1 MKHITSGNKAFLQKR
16 YNTALNHYIA
26 ATEVVDSQ
34 LLSYNIFKCQESL
47 SSHERSITPAWSHAY
62 FDSRVLAAKRSDKK
76 YTVGIA
82 SMPSRIPTLEKVIQ
96 DVLPQVDEIH
106 IFLNN
111 YTTVPAFLYKDKIHI
126 YRSQEHGDQRD
137 NGKFFGLNYVDNDS
151 YYFTLDDD
159 IRYPQG
165 YFNLLAQK
173 LSDNSNNVAVG
184 VHGVIYAPMPKS
196 FFERLTF
203 NFEREL
209 AWDTPVSV
217 LGTGTTGF
225 YTGKIKPPFSHFT
238 ATGMADLYFGS
249 YLKQQK
255 IPAVCIRRPQ
265 NWLKEYE
272 RDDRSDTIYH
282 ETKSFSTPYDM
293 YLIENSPWGVNLI
306 QAAVEHAKIALQPN
320 SSNFLKFISELPH
333 THVTNKHIHNPHSDF
348 FKCAGIFPHSDEL
361 HLNYAKT
368 LARWIISSEPEAPT
382 ASLLIAKSLIGEDTS
397 GIEYG
402 NVDLEVAAWN
412 LKFLK
417 SYALESQNPEIVLAL
432 EIVDLLLS
440 NNNHSKS
447 IERLLRA
454 ALKTGQ
460 SNSIVPYITDKT
472 LYELDHDLVYNL
484 LKAAIAENSESRHR
498 LLKCSLAIT
507 VPNHTTAFLKALY
520 DSLEN
525 SDDSEQSLL
534 NVINGK
540 YKTRNKLKHLT
551 EVLRVALQQETRILP
566 TKRFA
571 VLQDPSIEIGLKRVI
586 LDALMTEN
594 SLNKQKPVELLI
606 KSLDTYEFSQSEHAL
621 RTAELRRQLKPNSHH
636 LINALNLYFK
646 SCGMTQISRAAKKE
660 SFFKGIKSASKHY
673 NSENQGLCSVVIA
686 AYNAEETLQYAYD
699 SICNQ
704 TYPNIEIFIIDDCS
718 ETPVEN
724 YLTLNANIKT
734 TVIRNSS
741 NEGPYGC
748 RNVALKQISGA
759 YYVIQDADDWAHPQK
774 LELQIDSIQ
783 SPDLVC
789 SYARHVR
796 ITSDGALKLEN
807 HGEFIGHGPMTSL
820 FKSRIF
826 KDIGEFDAVA
836 TRGDMEFKARI
847 KRFYG
852 NDAIFEDERLMLLS
866 LDWHSNSKQKTSS
879 LYKAFKLSHYKA
891 SYSRWHALLP
901 FTRAV

>member
-16 YNTALNHYIA
+16 YNTALNHYKA
-26 ATEVVDSQ
+26 ASRVIDAQ

-47 SSHERSITPAWSHAY
+47 SSHKGSITPAWSHAY
-62 FDSRVLAAKRSDKK
+62 FDSRGLATKKSDKK
-76 YTVGIA
+76 YIAGIA

-96 DVLPQVDEIH
+96 DILPQVDEIH

-137 NGKFFGLNYVDNDS
+137 NGKFFGLNHVDNDS

-184 VHGVIYAPMPKS
+184 IHGVIYAPMPKS
-196 FFERLTF
+196 FFERITF

-249 YLKQQK
+249 YLKQK
-255 IPAVCIRRPQ
+255 NIPALCIRRPQ
-265 NWLKEYE
+265 DWLKEYE

-282 ETKSFSTPYDM
+282 ETKSSSTPYDN
-293 YLIENSPWGVNLI
+293 YLVKNSPWGVNLI
-306 QAAVEHAKIALQPN
+306 QEAVEHANIALQPPA
-320 SSNFLKFISELPH
+320 SDFLHFISKLPL

-348 FKCAGIFPHSDEL
+348 FKCAGIFPHSDEVYL
-361 HLNYAKT
+361 KHAAT
-368 LARWIISSEPEAPT
+368 LARWVISSEPELPEP
-382 ASLLIAKSLIGEDTS
+382 SWLIANSLIRGDGSE
-397 GIEYG
+397 IEHPTF
-402 NVDLEVAAWN
+402 DREVAAWN
-412 LKFLK
+412 LSALK
-417 SYALESQNPEIVLAL
+417 SYTLESQNPEIVLTL
-432 EIVDLLLS
+432 EVVELLLS
-440 NNNHSKS
+440 QDVYGKNF
-447 IERLLRA
+447 ERVLRA
-454 ALKTGQ
+454 SLKTGQ
-460 SNSIVPYITDKT
+460 SNLIVPCVSDKI
-472 LYELDHDLVYNL
+472 LYDLDHDLIHNL
-484 LKAAIAENSESRHR
+484 LKAAIDENSESRHR

-507 VPNHTTAFLKALY
+507 SPSHTTAFLKALY

-525 SDDSEQSLL
+525 SDDNEQSLL
-534 NVINGK
+534 HVINGK
-540 YKTRNKLKHLT
+540 YKTKNKVKHLT
-551 EVLRVALQQETRILP
+551 EVLRVALQHGTRILP

-571 VLQDPSIEIGLKRVI
+571 VLQDPSIEIGVKRII

-594 SLNKQKPVELLI
+594 SLNQQKPVELLI
-606 KSLDTYEFSQSEHAL
+606 KSLDIYQFSESEHAL
-621 RTAELRRQLKPNSHH
+621 RIAELRRQSKPNGQH
-636 LINALNLYFK
+636 LITALNVYFK
-646 SCGMTQISRAAKKE
+646 SCGMTQITRHAKKG
-660 SFFKGIKSASKHY
+660 SFFTGIKSASKHY
-673 NSENQGLCSVVIA
+673 YSENHGLCSVVIA
-686 AYNAEETLQYAYD
+686 AYNAEKTLQYAYD

-718 ETPVEN
+718 EIPVEN
-724 YLTLNANIKT
+724 YLALNPTIKT
-734 TVIRNSS
+734 TVIRNLK

-748 RNVALKQISGA
+748 RNVALNQISGA

-783 SPDLVC
+783 SPELVC

-796 ITSDGALKLEN
+796 ITSEGALKLEN

-852 NDAIFEDERLMLLS
+852 TDAIFEDKRLMLLS

-879 LYKAFKLSHYKA
+879 LNKAYKLSHYKA

-901 FTRAV
+901 FTRTV